1 MGGAAGYDKLWR
13 RIGSS
18 ACICLPMLLCHNP
31 LMYAHLFAFAMVL
44 WGSWSYFGW
53 LTPGDLKERW
63 FNYLAAALM
72 TQCSILVIYFSWERA
87 LFALGA
93 SLSGS
98 VGKVLI
104 DKTNVPKKDVLGELW
119 YGCIMCLGI
128 VLSATIL

>member
-1 MGGAAGYDKLWR
+1 
-13 RIGSS
+13 
-18 ACICLPMLLCHNP
+18 
-31 LMYAHLFAFAMVL
+31 MYAHLFAFAMVL

-93 SLSGS
+93 SLTGAL
-98 VGKVLI
+98 GKVLI
-104 DKTNVPKKDVLGELW
+104 DKQNWLDKIKLGLKAKISELY
-119 YGCIMCLGI
+119 YGFVMCAGI
-128 VLSATIL
+128 AISARFITL